1 MLLVACS
8 SSNNTGIRV
17 GKISNVNGLPPSK
30 DNDIIGYHD
39 NELIIASNNSEG
51 VTFDIIMHDNEI
63 YIYDTFTLNG
73 DSLVQ
78 DFIPTDNG
86 YIYTYRKLVK
96 EVFEFSAVQSKY
108 RGDTSMTYEHTDLNK
123 IPRFFKIDS
132 AVYTIIEVSEK
143 EPSKSIYKY
152 IDGDQEVF
160 YSSDNPV
167 VSTKLY
173 PSEHGFIFVEYIGDQ
188 SKLMEVD
195 GTNVKS
201 MLFIKGE
208 VFDVSSLDGH
218 TYFLILDENQ

>member
-1 MLLVACS
+1 M
-8 SSNNTGIRV
+8 
-17 GKISNVNGLPPSK
+17 
-30 DNDIIGYHD
+30 
-39 NELIIASNNSEG
+39 
-51 VTFDIIMHDNEI
+51 
-63 YIYDTFTLNG
+63 
-73 DSLVQ
+73 Q

-86 YIYTYRKLVK
+86 YNYTYRKLVK
-96 EVFEFSAVQSKY
+96 GVFEFGAVQSKY
-108 RGDTSMTYEHTDLNK
+108 RWDISMTYEHTDLNK
-123 IPRFFKIDS
+123 IPRLFKIDS

-143 EPSKSIYKY
+143 EPSISIYKY

-167 VSTKLY
+167 VGIKLY

-218 TYFLILDENQ
+218 TYFLILDENQSIVVDENGEETSFVFEDDQTIFFGDSTYIKITDYNPLTLLYETKEDMKNIEIADNDMNGIVFLSIRSIIYPAFS